1 MKRILFIFILFFLLI
16 NSSCKRVKESFQNDI
31 PLRNSTP
38 FVIIHKETLYVEISY
53 KEEEREVG
61 LMFREK
67 LDENRGMLFI
77 FENERLL
84 LFWMRNT
91 KVPLSIAF
99 INSKEIIVDIQDMEP
114 MTETAHR
121 SRFPAIYA
129 LEVNQGWFK
138 KHNVEIGDNVSLHFW
153 TTESRE
159 QSFLNEI
166 SLCVST
172 VTLRNLLYTNEL
184 LLFFSHISVK

>member
-1 MKRILFIFILFFLLI
+1 MKRVPFFFILFFLLV
-16 NSSCKRVKESFQNDI
+16 NSSCKRAKESFQNNI
-31 PLRNSTP
+31 PLRTSVP
-38 FVIIHKETLYVEISY
+38 FVVIHEETLYVEISY
-53 KEEEREVG
+53 TEDEREIG

-77 FENERLL
+77 FENEKLL

-114 MTETAHR
+114 MTETEHR

-138 KHNVEIGDNVSLHFW
+138 KHNVRIGDTVSLHF
-153 TTESRE
+153 
-159 QSFLNEI
+159 
-166 SLCVST
+166 
-172 VTLRNLLYTNEL
+172 
-184 LLFFSHISVK
+184 

>member
-1 MKRILFIFILFFLLI
+1 
-16 NSSCKRVKESFQNDI
+16 
-31 PLRNSTP
+31 
-38 FVIIHKETLYVEISY
+38 
-53 KEEEREVG
+53 
-61 LMFREK
+61 MFREK

-114 MTETAHR
+114 MTETGHR

-138 KHNVEIGDNVSLHFW
+138 KHNVKIGDTVSLHF
-153 TTESRE
+153 
-159 QSFLNEI
+159 
-166 SLCVST
+166 
-172 VTLRNLLYTNEL
+172 
-184 LLFFSHISVK
+184 

>member
-1 MKRILFIFILFFLLI
+1 
-16 NSSCKRVKESFQNDI
+16 
-31 PLRNSTP
+31 
-38 FVIIHKETLYVEISY
+38 
-53 KEEEREVG
+53 
-61 LMFREK
+61 MFREK

-77 FENERLL
+77 FENEKLL

-114 MTETAHR
+114 MTETEHR

-138 KHNVEIGDNVSLHFW
+138 KHNVRIGDTVSLHF
-153 TTESRE
+153 
-159 QSFLNEI
+159 
-166 SLCVST
+166 
-172 VTLRNLLYTNEL
+172 
-184 LLFFSHISVK
+184 